1 MNKQTQILANISL
14 AFLWIFT
21 GLTSTIF
28 NPEFGYKILS
38 STGLSTDYQS
48 FLIWSG
54 GVVDILIGI
63 WLLTDKNTKLCY
75 LAQMVTILV
84 YTLLLTVI
92 DISYWLHPFG
102 PVTKNLPIL
111 VLIYFLYQIEKI
123 NSLEVK

>member
-21 GLTSTIF
+21 GLTSTIL
-28 NPEFGYKILS
+28 NPEFGYNILAR
-38 STGLSTDYQS
+38 TGLSIDYQT

-63 WLLTDKNTKLCY
+63 WLLTNQKIKLCY

-84 YTLLLTVI
+84 YTLLLTII

-102 PVTKNLPIL
+102 PATKNLPIL
-111 VLIYFLYQIEKI
+111 VLIYFLYQIEHSKD
-123 NSLEVK
+123 NQM

>member
-28 NPEFGYKILS
+28 NPEFGYNILA
-38 STGLSTDYQS
+38 STGLSIDYQT

-63 WLLTDKNTKLCY
+63 WLLTNQKIKLCY

-84 YTLLLTVI
+84 YTLLLTII

-102 PVTKNLPIL
+102 PATKNLPIL
-111 VLIYFLYQIEKI
+111 VLIYFLYQIEHSKD
-123 NSLEVK
+123 NQM